1 MLFHIEQQ
9 PPDSLA
15 VIDDTGHYSYAEL
28 CADARRIGKTT
39 TRQLGFALCRNTYAS
54 LCGYVGF
61 LSHGG
66 VPLLL
71 PSELQQERLDNLLT
85 TYRPAWLWIPIER
98 EKAFPGFQRELELA
112 GYVFLRRSDPAS
124 SPSLNEDLA
133 LLLTTSGSTGSPKL
147 VRQTLHNINAN
158 TASII
163 AYLELD
169 RTERPITTLPMHY
182 TYGLSILNSHL
193 TAGSTLL
200 LTEHSLIQ
208 KPFWDFFHHYAP
220 TSFGGVPYTY
230 TILKRIGFFA
240 MPLPSLRT
248 FTQAGGRLD
257 PDMHRQ
263 CATYAAEQGKR
274 FYVMYGQT
282 EATARMGYL
291 PWRMAAEKCGSMG
304 ITIPGGHFSLIA
316 PDGSV
321 ITTPD
326 TVGELVYQGENV
338 TPGYAECAEDLLCG
352 DERHGTLLTGD
363 MAQCDADGCYQIV
376 GRKKRF
382 LKMYGNRI
390 NLDECEQLIRAQFPG
405 LDCACFGEDDLMRIA
420 VTDATLCDPVR
431 GFCAATLGLRRN
443 SFTLQTVPRIPRN
456 EAGKILYVQLEQGEH
471 A

>member
-9 PPDSLA
+9 LPDSLA
-15 VIDDTGHYSYAEL
+15 VIDDTGHFSYAEL
-28 CADARRIGKTT
+28 CADAHRIGKAT

-85 TYRPAWLWIPIER
+85 TYRPAWLWVPVER
-98 EKAFPGFQRELELA
+98 EKAFPGFQRELAFA
-112 GYVFLRRSDPAS
+112 GYVLLRSPAS
-124 SPSLNEDLA
+124 SPPLVEDLA

-147 VRQTLHNINAN
+147 VRQTLRNINAN
-158 TASII
+158 AASIA

-193 TAGSTLL
+193 AMGSTLL

-208 KPFWDFFHHYAP
+208 KPFWDFFHQFAP

-230 TILKRIGFFA
+230 TILKRIGFFE
-240 MPLPSLRT
+240 MKLSSLRS

-263 CATYAAEQGKR
+263 CAVWAAEQGKR

-291 PWRMAAEKCGSMG
+291 PWQMATEKCGSIG
-304 ITIPGGHFSLIA
+304 IAIPGGRFSLIA
-316 PDGSV
+316 PDGSTV
-321 ITTPD
+321 ATPD
-326 TVGELVYQGENV
+326 TVGELVYHGENV
-338 TPGYAECAEDLLCG
+338 TPGYAECADDLLCG
-352 DERHGTLLTGD
+352 DERHGILLTGD
-363 MAQCDADGCYQIV
+363 MALRDADGCYRIV

-382 LKMYGNRI
+382 LKMCGNRV

-405 LDCACFGEDDLMRIA
+405 LDCACFGEDDLMRVA
-420 VTDATLCDPVR
+420 VTDAAVSNAVR
-431 GFCAATLGLRRN
+431 DFCAATLGLLRK
-443 SFTLQTVPRIPRN
+443 SFALQTVPAIPRN
-456 EAGKILYVQLEQGEH
+456 EAGKILYARLEQGEH